1 MTSVRISIKL
11 CCTTTPLREEIL
23 RASEFWLLK
32 LSPAR
37 RQLQWK
43 RSSPAQWG
51 RTLSCVCLIWSPT
64 QQAKSSPAVST
75 WSMWL
80 FKAVV
85 FCSVSFADRLLTHTL
100 RFSPF
105 FLKTSKKN
113 TTGWQQQPTGKCTMS
128 TEKFI
133 RVFLYFQFIILAHWL
148 LLSINISPHTG
159 AQHMCTLVASW
170 LPPIMLQRVRLLNDR
185 Q

>member
-85 FCSVSFADRLLTHTL
+85 FAACPSRTGCWPTHCVFHL
-100 RFSPF
+100 F

-113 TTGWQQQPTGKCTMS
+113 TTGWQQQPTGKCTIS